1 MDLLAKIKENLNSQ
15 GEFECARALALAD
28 ELEIDP
34 SCFAPLLEEHK
45 IKVRKCELGQFGKA
59 LYGVGDF
66 ATFRAL
72 ASFADSK
79 GRLTCKEALG
89 VSSDRKRLRS
99 ALKTYNLEIK
109 YCQLGCFK
117 KKKGKKYTLKVKSW
131 VEDKDGA
138 MLFGKGRT
146 ELLELI
152 DKTGSI
158 SKAAKDFGMSYKKA
172 WVYLHT
178 LQDLLG
184 DDLFIIKQGRG
195 ASAGTKLTP
204 KTHELLYNFKLL
216 QNDIDEY
223 ANKRFKELFLKD
235 VKNEN

>member
-1 MDLLAKIKENLNSQ
+1 MDLLAKIKERLNDK
-15 GEFECARALALAD
+15 GCLECKIALELAS
-28 ELEIDP
+28 ELGIDP
-34 SCFAPLLEEHK
+34 IELSPILEQNG

-59 LYGVGDF
+59 LYGVGEF
-66 ATFRAL
+66 SVYKSL
-72 ASFADSK
+72 LEYADLK
-79 GRLTCKEALG
+79 GRITCKDALS
-89 VSSDRKRLRS
+89 VDFKASEIRS
-99 ALKTYNLEIK
+99 ALRTYHLEVK

-117 KKKGKKYTLKVKSW
+117 KKKGKKYNLRIKSW

-152 DKTGSI
+152 NETGSI
-158 SKAAKDFGMSYKKA
+158 SKAAKEFGMSYKKA

-178 LQDLLG
+178 LQKLLG
-184 DDLFIIKQGRG
+184 NDLFIIKQGRG

-223 ANKRFKELFLKD
+223 ANKRFKELFIKD
-235 VKNEN
+235 MKNEN

>member
-1 MDLLAKIKENLNSQ
+1 MDLLKIIKQNLNEA
-15 GEFECARALALAD
+15 GEFECQKALSLAK
-28 ELEIDP
+28 ELGIEV
-34 SCFAPLLEEHK
+34 SQFAPFLDK

-59 LYGVGDF
+59 SYSVGDF
-66 ATFRAL
+66 NTYRAL
-72 ASFADSK
+72 ASLADNK
-79 GRLTCKEALG
+79 GRINCKDAL
-89 VSSDRKRLRS
+89 SINNDNFKLRS
-99 ALKTYNLEIK
+99 ALKTYKLEIK
-109 YCQLGCFK
+109 HCQLGCFAL
-117 KKKGKKYTLKVKSW
+117 KKGKRYTLRVKSW

-152 DKTGSI
+152 NQCGSI
-158 SKAAKDFGMSYKKA
+158 SKAAKDYGMSYKKA

-204 KTHELLYNFKLL
+204 KTHELLHNFKLL

-235 VKNEN
+235 KKK